1 MNSIENFM
9 KVTMRKI
16 INCIKIFFFEMKWD
30 YEHRNWKDNK
40 QKEKALLK
48 AKIKYR
54 KTLEMRK

>member
-1 MNSIENFM
+1 
-9 KVTMRKI
+9 MRKI